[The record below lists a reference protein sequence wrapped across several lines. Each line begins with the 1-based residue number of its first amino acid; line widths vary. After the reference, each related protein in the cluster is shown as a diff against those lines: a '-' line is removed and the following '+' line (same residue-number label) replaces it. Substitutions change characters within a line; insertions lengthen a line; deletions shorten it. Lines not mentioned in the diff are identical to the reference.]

1 MKTVTILIASLLF
14 TQIPIQPVTSL
25 PLQPTIAQLDEG
37 ILTPQ
42 QIQQTAKNISV
53 RITSATNG
61 GSGVII
67 AQKGSNYLIL
77 TNAHVVKR
85 AARIEIQAPDGQKYQ
100 ATAIDGGFNSKYD
113 LALLQFTSQTKYTL
127 ANLASVA
134 ASPIEVSRTIYS
146 AGFPFDSKDIR
157 ITSGEVAQLSDLPFD
172 DGTQIGYSIDKDK
185 QGIRQ
190 GMSGGAIFDAQGNFL
205 GINTVSAAPI
215 LPNYTYN
222 DGSKPISKLATKY
235 ANVNWGIPIYNFLTN
250 VKADI
255 LYGYENLPKVEH
267 QVAPTGYMAK
277 LNSKARQMTVRIEN
291 SGGNGSGVII
301 AKEGNSYYVLTA
313 KHVLQDY
320 QTNRGFTNHQI
331 ITYDQDQRSATGT
344 IVAEG
349 VDLAVM
355 KFTSNSNYPVAKL
368 SGYNT
373 KDDDLAFVGGFPGR
387 DKINS
392 PLWQWQLNPGFI
404 SSQATGKLK
413 TETNQSF
420 SNGYDL
426 IYSSISY
433 GGMSGGPVFD
443 SNGTIVGI
451 HGRTEGTDINSLG
464 ISIQTFTGLAKAQ
477 KMKISPNLFN
487 LLTIESNRPV
497 ALNST
502 DRNNVISTME
512 NISTPQ
518 AEDVGKRWLDYGNQL
533 YRTRQY
539 SKSIAAFDRAISKG
553 EKLLG
558 NYGKASSLRAAKKM
572 DLAAIAIA
580 QSIAA
585 VPSIERISYYYLWS
599 KQATILQDL
608 SKYEEALK
616 SAEIAISLKRDD
628 LILRH
633 EKAVIL
639 FNQKKYNA
647 SIIIENDL
655 IRTKAEWFFHV
666 IRGLSKEKIGDNQG
680 ALQDLNS
687 AIDLNP
693 NGDGFYSFRGLVK
706 IKLGDYPGALKDAD
720 QAIALDPNKDLN
732 YMTRAI
738 IKIVLKDSQG
748 ALKDANRAIALDPR
762 NPENHNIRGV
772 VRSQFGDNKGAIDDY
787 TKAIE
792 LNPKNANYYASRAG
806 AKYTLGDKRGAL
818 DDSNQAIGIDRNV
831 ELAYSIRG
839 KAKSALGDKKGA
851 IADFNR
857 AIEIN
862 PNSSDGYVNRSII
875 KAELGDKQGAIKD
888 MTKAAE
894 LFRQQGQMDLATKA
908 MSIIEELKKQ

>member
-1 MKTVTILIASLLF
+1 MKNAALLIASLLL

-25 PLQPTIAQLDEG
+25 PFQSTIAQLDEG

-42 QIQQTAKNISV
+42 QIQQTAKNITV

-85 AARIEIQAPDGQKYQ
+85 AARVEIQAPDGQKYQ

-134 ASPIEVSRTIYS
+134 GSPIEASRTIYS

-157 ITSGEVAQLSDLPFD
+157 ITSGEVSQLSDLPFD
-172 DGTQIGYSIDKDK
+172 DGTQIGYTIDKDRK
-185 QGIRQ
+185 GIRQ

-222 DGSKPISKLATKY
+222 DGSKPIPKLATKY
-235 ANVNWGIPIYNFLTN
+235 ASVNWGIPIYNFLTN

-267 QVAPTGYMAK
+267 QVPPTGYMAK
-277 LNSKARQMTVRIEN
+277 LNTKTRQMTVRIEN

-301 AKEGNSYYVLTA
+301 AKEGNSYYILTA

-320 QTNRGFTNHQI
+320 QSNQEFTNHQI
-331 ITYDQDQRSATGT
+331 ITYDQDRRGVTAT

-355 KFTSNSNYPVAKL
+355 KFSSNSNYPVAKL
-368 SGYNT
+368 SGYST
-373 KDDDLAFVGGFPGR
+373 KDDDLTFVGGFPGR

-392 PLWQWQLNPGFI
+392 PLWQWQLNPGFV

-443 SNGTIVGI
+443 PSGNIVGI

-464 ISIQTFTGLAKAQ
+464 ISIQTFTGLVKAR
-477 KMKISPNLFN
+477 KMQIAPNLFN
-487 LLTIESNRPV
+487 LLTIEPNYPV
-497 ALNST
+497 ALNSI

-518 AEDVGKRWLDYGNQL
+518 AEDIGKRWLDYGNQL

-539 SKSIAAFDRAISKG
+539 SKSIAAFNRAISKG
-553 EKLLG
+553 EKILG
-558 NYGKASSLRAAKKM
+558 NYGKASALKAVKQIDFAAM
-572 DLAAIAIA
+572 AIA

-585 VPSIERISYYYLWS
+585 VPSIEKIGYYYLWS
-599 KQATILQDL
+599 KQATLLQDL
-608 SKYEEALK
+608 SRYEEALK
-616 SAEIAISLKRDD
+616 SVEIAISLKQDD
-628 LILRH
+628 LLLRH

-639 FNQKKYNA
+639 FNQKKYA
-647 SIIIENDL
+647 SSITIENDL
-655 IRTKAEWFFHV
+655 IRTNPEWFFHV

-680 ALQDLNS
+680 ALQDFNS
-687 AIDLNP
+687 AIELNP
-693 NGDGFYSFRGLVK
+693 NGDGFYGFRGLVK
-706 IKLGDYPGALKDAD
+706 IKTGDYQGALKDANRS
-720 QAIALDPNKDLN
+720 IELSPNNDLN

-738 IKIVLKDSQG
+738 IKLVLKDGQG
-748 ALKDANRAIALDPR
+748 ALKDADRSIKLDPR

-772 VRSQFGDNKGAIDDY
+772 VRSQLGDNKNAIDDY
-787 TKAIE
+787 SKAIE

-806 AKYTLGDKRGAL
+806 SKYTLRDNKGAL
-818 DDSNQAIGIDRNV
+818 DDSNKAIGIDRNI

-839 KAKSALGDKKGA
+839 KAKSALGDKQGA

-857 AIEIN
+857 SIELN

-875 KAELGDKQGAIKD
+875 KAELGDKQSAIKD
-888 MTKAAE
+888 MAKAAE

-908 MSIIEELKKQ
+908 MSIVEKLKKQ

>member
-1 MKTVTILIASLLF
+1 MKATAILIASLLL
-14 TQIPIQPVTSL
+14 PIQPVASL
-25 PLQPTIAQLDEG
+25 PFQPIIAQLDEG

-85 AARIEIQAPDGQKYQ
+85 AAKVEIEAPDGQKYQ
-100 ATAIDGGFNSKYD
+100 ATTIDGGFNSKYD

-134 ASPIEVSRTIYS
+134 GSPIEASRTIYS

-157 ITSGEVAQLSDLPFD
+157 VTSGEVSQLSDLPFD
-172 DGTQIGYSIDKDK
+172 DGTQIGYTIDKDK
-185 QGIRQ
+185 KGIRQ

-215 LPNYTYN
+215 LPSYTYN
-222 DGSKPISKLATKY
+222 DGSKPIPKLAAKY
-235 ANVNWGIPIYNFLTN
+235 ANANWGIPIYNFLTN

-255 LYGYENLPKVEH
+255 LYGYDNLPKLEH
-267 QVAPTGYMAK
+267 QVSPTGYMAQ
-277 LNSKARQMTVRIEN
+277 LNTKARQMTVRIEN

-320 QTNRGFTNHQI
+320 QTNRGFTNHQL
-331 ITYDQDQRSATGT
+331 ITYDQDRHGATAT

-355 KFTSNSNYPVAKL
+355 KFSSNSNYAVAKL
-368 SGYNT
+368 GGYST
-373 KDDDLAFVGGFPGR
+373 KDDDFAFVGGFPGR

-404 SSQATGKLK
+404 SSQASGKLK

-443 SNGTIVGI
+443 TNGNIIGI
-451 HGRTEGTDINSLG
+451 HGRTEGTDVNSLG
-464 ISIQTFTGLAKAQ
+464 ISIQTFTGLLKAR
-477 KMKISPNLFN
+477 KMQISPSLVN

-502 DRNNVISTME
+502 NRSNVISTME
-512 NISTPQ
+512 NISIPPVE
-518 AEDVGKRWLDYGNQL
+518 AIGKRWLDYGNQL

-539 SKSIAAFDRAISKG
+539 SKSISAFDRAISKG

-572 DLAAIAIA
+572 DLAAMAIA
-580 QSIAA
+580 QSISA
-585 VPSIERISYYYLWS
+585 VPSIERVSYYYLWS

-608 SKYEEALK
+608 AKYDEALK
-616 SAEIAISLKRDD
+616 SIEIAIGLKRDD

-639 FNQKKYNA
+639 FNQQKYQA
-647 SIIIENDL
+647 SIAIENEL
-655 IRTKAEWFFHV
+655 IRTKPEWFFHV

-687 AIDLNP
+687 AIELNP
-693 NGDGFYSFRGLVK
+693 TGDGFYSFRGLVK
-706 IKLGDYPGALKDAD
+706 IKIGDYQGALKDAD
-720 QAIALDPNKDLN
+720 RAIELDPNKDLN
-732 YMTRAI
+732 YMTRAL
-738 IKIVLKDSQG
+738 IKTALKDTQG

-772 VRSQFGDNKGAIDDY
+772 VRSQTGDHKGAIDDY

-806 AKYTLGDKRGAL
+806 SKYILGDKQGAL
-818 DDSNQAIGIDRNV
+818 DDSNKAIAIDKNI

-839 KAKSALGDKKGA
+839 KVKSALGDKQGA

-857 AIEIN
+857 AIKIN
-862 PNSSDGYVNRSII
+862 PDSSDGYVNRSIV

-888 MTKAAE
+888 MTKAAD
-894 LFRQQGQMDLATKA
+894 LFRQQGRMDLYTKA
-908 MSIIEELKKQ
+908 MSIVEELKK